1 MLLLRNSAD
10 TVILLLMRA
19 TCLTI
24 FISKCKLKIYNM
36 PTQMQVTLI
45 KLSKFISSPKIL
57 KANQMLISCF
67 PHITVATYH
76 STLWHNPLGNDMNAH
91 SCKDLKLCTT
101 DQQLNS
107 IWKKTAVTNHPN
119 LKAPLYHSHN
129 YWHTDKLSHSHD
141 RHIDSNRNGYIIT
154 ISMWYSSC
162 YIIIFWQENNYS
174 RFYVSMFITYFIL
187 VTFQFVWF

>member
-45 KLSKFISSPKIL
+45 KLSKFFSSPKIL

-76 STLWHNPLGNDMNAH
+76 STLWHSPLGNDMNDH
-91 SCKDLKLCTT
+91 SCKDPKLCTT

-107 IWKKTAVTNHPN
+107 ILKKTAVTNHPN
-119 LKAPLYHSHN
+119 LTAPLYHSHN
-129 YWHTDKLSHSHD
+129 YWHTTNSATAMIATSTATVMATSLLYLCGTVVV
-141 RHIDSNRNGYIIT
+141 I
-154 ISMWYSSC
+154 
-162 YIIIFWQENNYS
+162 
-174 RFYVSMFITYFIL
+174 
-187 VTFQFVWF
+187 